1 MTPCFEDCLFD
12 TTGDAVA
19 LRHYMEGRAALFAEK
34 ITHLESHRTVTV
46 LDAGGKSQALAYGLA
61 MLGYDVYSAAEGVD
75 DLRLQAALD
84 GRMRTQI
91 RPITAKHDTRYDVI
105 IAGDDLIADYLT
117 EADLQH
123 AIHGFAAQLDTGGHL
138 LISVR
143 QYDQLLR
150 TRPASAAPLV
160 FEAEQGRCALFRLW
174 HWIGSDC
181 RYQQEQYLI
190 RQNDPACNV
199 VHRRSLHRA
208 WRRAEI
214 NLVLLQAGFDA
225 IQYQTDEHSEMLIC
239 ARRF

>member
-12 TTGDAVA
+12 AAGDAIA
-19 LRHYMEGRAALFAEK
+19 PQRYMEARAALFAEK
-34 ITHLESHRTVTV
+34 ITRLELHRTLSV
-46 LDAGGKSQALAYGLA
+46 LDAGGKSQALAHGLA
-61 MLGYDVYSAAEGVD
+61 MLGYEVYSAAEGID
-75 DLRLQAALD
+75 DPRLRAALA
-84 GRMRTQI
+84 GRVRTQI
-91 RPITAKHDTRYDVI
+91 RPITAKQDAHYDVI
-105 IAGDDLIADYLT
+105 IAGDDVIADYLT

-123 AIHGFAAQLDTGGHL
+123 AIHGFAAQLDTGGLL

-150 TRPASAAPLV
+150 TRPTSAAPLV
-160 FEAEQGRCALFRLW
+160 FETQQGRCALFRLW
-174 HWIGSDC
+174 HWVGSDC

-190 RQNDPACNV
+190 RQNDPTCNV
-199 VHRRSLHRA
+199 VHRRSVHRA

-239 ARRF
+239 ARKF